1 MPGWNRKE
9 NSVAAPMPERPA
21 RRSPAANLRAWATVI
36 KVTLCV
42 PMALAT
48 GFGFLFHSPAPG
60 PGLGGAIAGV
70 LLLACG
76 CAGINSVQ
84 EVGVDGLFRRTR
96 TRPLVTG
103 SLRTDQAARFSALLV
118 LMGLAILA
126 MSSAGWTP
134 PLLGLAAV
142 VLYNGLYTP
151 LKQVSVLAL
160 VPGGLAGAMPPLI
173 GWSAAGGGLVDVHA
187 WMLLGLFFLWQI
199 PHFCLILL
207 RHREEYATAA
217 ATVAAPV
224 VFRIDPE
231 TDRPGLDRRLRGG
244 GSDPGPRSHPAA
256 PGFTPDPGFD
266 GPPGPP
272 RCWFWPLAPAPA
284 GLPATPPA
292 VQCRLLCRH
301 ARGGC
306 APTPLGRL
314 TGLAPVQPDP
324 TARFTMH
331 MRCTSR
337 LSRIHHIQIDC

>member
-103 SLRTDQAARFSALLV
+103 RLRTDQAARFSALLV
-118 LMGLAILA
+118 LLGLAILA
-126 MSSAGWTP
+126 LSSAGWTP
-134 PLLGLAAV
+134 PLLGLAPV

-217 ATVAAPV
+217 QPSLLRLFSESTLKRIALVWIGAFVVAVLTLA
-224 VFRIDPE
+224 
-231 TDRPGLDRRLRGG
+231 LDRTLLHPGSRLTLGLMALLVLLVV
-244 GSDPGPRSHPAA
+244 GSGLLRQRP
-256 PGFTPDPGFD
+256 PDY
-266 GPPGPP
+266 
-272 RCWFWPLAPAPA
+272 R
-284 GLPATPPA
+284 
-292 VQCRLLCRH
+292 RLLLLFN
-301 ARGGC
+301 A
-306 APTPLGRL
+306 AFFAAMFVVAVLQL
-314 TGLAPVQPDP
+314 
-324 TARFTMH
+324 
-331 MRCTSR
+331 
-337 LSRIHHIQIDC
+337 LSAG